1 VVLGGLIMTLAFFGS
16 IILLIL
22 GMLIAHPTA
31 SKASVFLGGALAGIG
46 AFLVSITIM
55 SMGWLL

>member
-1 VVLGGLIMTLAFFGS
+1 MTLAFFGS